1 MDACVTY
8 LRISAYSYPALAV
21 YNAGAAVY
29 RSMGKTDTTM
39 YISAV
44 SNVINI
50 VGNCVGVFVLKAG
63 VAGVAYPSLIA
74 RTVSAVWVTVLCFR
88 GGQAVRYRWADI
100 SCWDGVLLKK
110 VLGISVPN
118 GIENGVFQ
126 LVKVALSSIVAM
138 FGTYQIAANGAAQS
152 IWSLA
157 ALSGV
162 AMGPVFITVI
172 GQCMGSGAADAAEYY
187 FKKLLRI
194 TLALS
199 AGWNLLVLV
208 LTPAFLHFYS
218 LEPET
223 KQLVFWL
230 VLLHNIFNTV
240 AFPFSGALGNG
251 LRAAGDVKYTM
262 WASILTT
269 ICVRLVFS
277 YLFAVMLDLGVMGI
291 AWAMC
296 LDWTVRGIFNLARLK
311 NGKWKRF
318 KII

>member
-1 MDACVTY
+1 
-8 LRISAYSYPALAV
+8 
-21 YNAGAAVY
+21 
-29 RSMGKTDTTM
+29 
-39 YISAV
+39 
-44 SNVINI
+44 
-50 VGNCVGVFVLKAG
+50 
-63 VAGVAYPSLIA
+63 
-74 RTVSAVWVTVLCFR
+74 VSAVWVTVLCFR
-88 GGQAVRYRWADI
+88 GGQTVRYRWADI
-100 SCWDGVLLKK
+100 SCWDGAQLKK
-110 VLGISVPN
+110 VLGIAVPN

-126 LVKVALSSIVAM
+126 MVKVALSSIVAM
-138 FGTYQIAANGAAQS
+138 FGTYQIAANGVAQS

-162 AMGPVFITVI
+162 AMGPAFITVI
-172 GQCMGSGAADAAEYY
+172 GQCMGSGVTDAAEYY

-199 AGWNLLVLV
+199 AGWNLLVLA

-223 KQLVFWL
+223 KRLVFWL

-296 LDWTVRGIFNLARLK
+296 LDWTVRGILNFARLK
-311 NGKWKRF
+311 SGKWKRF
-318 KII
+318 KIV